1 MKLTAKIAALAALA
15 VATAVTFTG
24 CPESF
29 GKDDFFGTWETEYV
43 YPSSSDDANASQSY
57 NSDNAGATYNIAWHF
72 DGRSEDLIKNGGA
85 IFYQTLKNSK
95 GKKWFWYGTYQLS
108 ENSGYSN
115 GILTVTYLYGFN
127 LDTLNNVSFDDL
139 IADVDNKMET
149 YKKDASYDYVTENSS
164 KIAFGCT
171 CDIEKF
177 TFELGNA
184 KASGYTS
191 MTCTEKSWK
200 KSDSETVDYCEW
212 GVKSRSFDLV
222 SD

>member
-1 MKLTAKIAALAALA
+1 MKLTAKIAALAVLA

-43 YPSSSDDANASQSY
+43 YPSSSDDENASQSY
-57 NSDNAGATYNIAWHF
+57 VAENAGKTYNISWHF
-72 DGRSEDLIKNGGA
+72 DGRSEDLIKSGGA
-85 IFYQTLKNSK
+85 IFYQTLTNSGGTK
-95 GKKWFWYGTYQLS
+95 SFWYGTYQLS
-108 ENSGYSN
+108 ENSGYSE
-115 GILTVTYLYGFN
+115 GKLTVTYLYGFN
-127 LDTLNNVSFDDL
+127 TDAVTSIGVDKL
-139 IADVDNKMET
+139 IE
-149 YKKDASYDYVTENSS
+149 DASNGMNTYASQATYDYKSETKKKYNNYD
-164 KIAFGCT
+164 
-171 CDIEKF
+171 CDVETF

-200 KSDSETVDYCEW
+200 RSDSETVDYCDW